1 VLEMA
6 EEFQERTEQAT
17 PKRREDARKKGKVA
31 KSYELSSAIV
41 LLTSLIVFYFGG
53 NYAYE
58 KIANFTKYVLSNSY
72 AIEVSRD
79 KISNYAGGVFA
90 FLGLN
95 FLPFIIFLM
104 LVGVGA
110 SVAQT
115 GYVFTLESLKFD
127 FEKLNP
133 ASGIKKILF
142 SRRSLFELAKGFFK
156 IGAVGLT
163 AYIVLKGLVDDVL
176 ILMDSDIGD
185 VAGFIARS
193 GFSLMLK
200 TGLVYLLISIFDFA
214 FQKWEYERELR
225 MTRQEIKEEM
235 KELEGDPLIKSRIR
249 RRQREIVRMRMMQ
262 KVPKADVVITNPT
275 HIAVA
280 LKYEAEKMNAP
291 KVVAKGVNL
300 IAEKIKEIA
309 KANGVPIVEDKP
321 LAQALY
327 KMVDIDEEIPPQL
340 YKAVAKVLAYVFS
353 LKKKDRKV

>member
-1 VLEMA
+1 MA

-17 PKRREDARKKGKVA
+17 PKRREDAKKKGKVA
-31 KSYELSSAIV
+31 KSYELSSSIV
-41 LLTSLIVFYFGG
+41 LLASLIVFYLGG

-58 KIANFTKYVLSNSY
+58 KIANFTRYVIVNSY
-72 AIEVSRD
+72 VIEISRD
-79 KISNYAGGVFA
+79 KISSYAENVLTFFGF
-90 FLGLN
+90 N
-95 FLPFIIFLM
+95 FLPFVIFLM
-104 LVGVGA
+104 FVGVGA
-110 SVAQT
+110 SVMQT

-133 ASGIKKILF
+133 ANGIKKILF
-142 SRRSLFELAKGFFK
+142 SRRNLFELGKGFFK
-156 IGAVGLT
+156 IGAIGLT
-163 AYIVLKGLVDDVL
+163 AYIVLKGLVEDVL
-176 ILMDSDIGD
+176 ILMDSSVSDIT
-185 VAGFIARS
+185 GFIARS
-193 GFSLMLK
+193 GLSLMLK
-200 TGLVYLLISIFDFA
+200 TGLVYFLISIFDFA

-235 KELEGDPLIKSRIR
+235 KELEGDPLVKSRIR

-280 LKYEAEKMNAP
+280 LKYEPEKMNAP
-291 KVVAKGVNL
+291 KVVAKGMNL

-327 KMVDIDEEIPPQL
+327 KMVEIDEEIPPQL
-340 YKAVAKVLAYVFS
+340 YKAVAKVLAYVFN
-353 LKKKDRKV
+353 LKNKNKKV